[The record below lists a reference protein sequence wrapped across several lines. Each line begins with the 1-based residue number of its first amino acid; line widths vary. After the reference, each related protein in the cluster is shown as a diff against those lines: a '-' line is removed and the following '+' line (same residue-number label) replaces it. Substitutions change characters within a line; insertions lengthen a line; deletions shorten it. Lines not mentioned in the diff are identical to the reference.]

1 MNDTIWKMCF
11 AEVAAAALYLAR
23 HGFLVHPTMAKF
35 IRTKANSY
43 RFLELN
49 MGREQNGG
57 TP

>member
-1 MNDTIWKMCF
+1 MPFQFFF

-23 HGFLVHPTMAKF
+23 HGFLVHLTMEKF
-35 IRTKANSY
+35 MRTKANSY

>member
-1 MNDTIWKMCF
+1 MCF
-11 AEVAAAALYLAR
+11 AEVAAAALYLAPY
-23 HGFLVHPTMAKF
+23 GFLVHPTMAKF